1 MNETNAMTINEALV
15 LVKIVRERMSD
26 LKQLRSQLSVKERF
40 FLRGSDEKIT
50 EPQYDVKTVDQ
61 KITTLQNFLYRVD
74 ARIKQSNA
82 TNKIQIDTNVEAL
95 LEPLK

>member
-1 MNETNAMTINEALV
+1 MNETNTMTINEALV
-15 LVKIVRERMSD
+15 LTKIVRERMAD
-26 LKQLRSQLSVKERF
+26 LKGLRSQLSVKERF

-50 EPQYDVKTVDQ
+50 EPQYDVKAVDQ

-82 TNKIQIDTNVEAL
+82 VNKIEVDTNVEAL

>member
-1 MNETNAMTINEALV
+1 MNETSMMTVNEALV
-15 LVKIVRERMSD
+15 LAKIVRERMTD

-40 FLRGSDEKIT
+40 LLRSDEKIT
-50 EPQYDVKTVDQ
+50 EPQYDVKAVDQ
-61 KITTLQNFLYRVD
+61 KITSLQNFLYRTD

-82 TNKIQIDTNVEAL
+82 TTKIKLDTDVEAL

>member
-1 MNETNAMTINEALV
+1 MNETSMMTINEALV
-15 LVKIVRERMSD
+15 LSKIVRERMAD

-40 FLRGSDEKIT
+40 LLRGSDEKIT
-50 EPQYDVKTVDQ
+50 EPQYDVKAVDQ
-61 KITTLQNFLYRVD
+61 KITSLQNFLYRTD

-82 TNKIQIDTNVEAL
+82 ATKISLDTDVNAL

>member
-1 MNETNAMTINEALV
+1 MNQTNAMTINEALV
-15 LVKIVRERMSD
+15 LTKIVRERMSD

-40 FLRGSDEKIT
+40 FLHGSDEKIT
-50 EPQYDVKTVDQ
+50 EPQYDVKAVDQ

-82 TNKIQIDTNVEAL
+82 ANKIEIDTNVESL